1 MQRRAVEGAAATFTE
16 EATSEKVVSNSLEET
31 SEKNIDATEK
41 GSNVGAAKVP
51 PVKATRKRTVEK
63 CHAEE
68 VQTEQTVTVNSIIRF
83 ECDECRYT
91 NDSEKGL
98 KQHKRMKHR
107 ISQIDGA
114 DEYEISKPEISVNS
128 AEKIR
133 KLLVAV
139 KQCDDLKINEPE
151 ITGNSAEEVRKLI
164 ISLGLE

>member
-1 MQRRAVEGAAATFTE
+1 M
-16 EATSEKVVSNSLEET
+16 
-31 SEKNIDATEK
+31 
-41 GSNVGAAKVP
+41 
-51 PVKATRKRTVEK
+51 KATGKGTVKK

-68 VQTEQTVTVNSIIRF
+68 VQTEQTVTVESIIRF

-98 KQHKRMKHR
+98 KQQMRMKDR